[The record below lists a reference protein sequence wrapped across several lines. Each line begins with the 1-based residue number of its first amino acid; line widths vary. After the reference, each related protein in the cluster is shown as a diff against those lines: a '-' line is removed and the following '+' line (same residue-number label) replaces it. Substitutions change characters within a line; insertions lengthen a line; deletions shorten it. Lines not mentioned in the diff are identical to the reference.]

1 LVRLGSGAESSRH
14 PSRLVT
20 VSLITGCWALWY
32 AIYRAYYGFG
42 GTVGMFGTPVSES
55 QWRAINLVAAVL
67 LLLLAVLPIAVLPL
81 WKRPRMRL
89 VLLGLCWVLAVG
101 FVMHG
106 VIDDLQRVL
115 SLTGLLHLNYPLF
128 ATVDR
133 HAANIQDLVFNETWV
148 LIDGALWGILGWMG
162 LSSLRGRRW
171 WLGTAYAAVGV
182 LTAVGLLAAFGV
194 VGKTIIG

>member
-1 LVRLGSGAESSRH
+1 
-14 PSRLVT
+14 

-42 GTVGMFGTPVSES
+42 GTVDMFGTPVSES
-55 QWRAINLVAAVL
+55 QWRTINLVAAVL
-67 LLLLAVLPIAVLPL
+67 LPLVAVLPIAVLPL

-101 FVMHG
+101 FVVHG

-162 LSSLRGRRW
+162 LSSLRGRQW
-171 WLGTAYAAVGV
+171 WLGTACAAMAV
-182 LTAVGLLAAFGV
+182 LTAVGLLAAYGV
-194 VGKTIIG
+194 VGKTILG